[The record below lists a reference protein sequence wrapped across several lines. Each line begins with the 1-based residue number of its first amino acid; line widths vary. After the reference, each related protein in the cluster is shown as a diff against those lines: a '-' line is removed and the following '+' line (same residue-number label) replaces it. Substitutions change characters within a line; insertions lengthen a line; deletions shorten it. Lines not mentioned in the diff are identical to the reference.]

1 MARIERITEIPMLI
15 LAFVYV
21 VVFVVSYIRAVPL
34 EIRQDAR
41 FVEDLIIVAFAAEL
55 ILKVAVADRR
65 FEYLRHRWL
74 DMIIVVVPFLRPLR
88 LLVVLPM
95 VARALVGL
103 NRLMSSY
110 QGAYALLAALL
121 TVFTGAGLLLVFERD
136 VPDSPIQSFGDALWW
151 AMTTITTV
159 GYGDTYPVTPQGR
172 GLAVVVMVIG
182 IALFGMMTAAVAAY
196 FVETAS
202 EEEER
207 EQSEKLDEILARLN
221 VLEQRLKDQGG
232 YRNDATVDRDVE

>member
-21 VVFVVSYIRAVPL
+21 VAFVVSYIRAVPL

-41 FVEDLIIVAFAAEL
+41 FVEDLVIVAFAAEL

-110 QGAYALLAALL
+110 QGAYALLAGLL
-121 TVFTGAGLLLVFERD
+121 TVFTGAGLIL
-136 VPDSPIQSFGDALWW
+136 
-151 AMTTITTV
+151 
-159 GYGDTYPVTPQGR
+159 GR
-172 GLAVVVMVIG
+172 VCKPPPRY
-182 IALFGMMTAAVAAY
+182 AAHY
-196 FVETAS
+196 
-202 EEEER
+202 
-207 EQSEKLDEILARLN
+207 
-221 VLEQRLKDQGG
+221 EQRRLDRQAMGPFG
-232 YRNDATVDRDVE
+232 TTLATSQTEDRKA